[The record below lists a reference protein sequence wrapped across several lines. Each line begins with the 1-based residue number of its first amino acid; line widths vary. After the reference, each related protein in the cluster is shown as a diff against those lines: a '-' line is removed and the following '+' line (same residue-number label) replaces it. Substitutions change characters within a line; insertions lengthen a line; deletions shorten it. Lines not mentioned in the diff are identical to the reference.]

1 MPLESNA
8 DKAYMHDLPK
18 VSFRVITDD
27 QSILAPAGVNSEQS
41 RSYGYNDFS
50 EFERSE
56 HYIRYIE
63 PIESELAV
71 QVEYDMDEQDQEW
84 LDAINA
90 ERKKEQ
96 SGAISYEVFEILM
109 DKLEKEWF
117 NLSKRIPQPV
127 QHLAAEDSKCA
138 VCDDGEGENSN
149 AIVFCDGCNL
159 AVHQDCYGVP
169 YIPEGQWLCRK
180 CTVSPENP
188 VSCIFCPNEGGAFK
202 QTTSGHWSH
211 LLCAIWIPE
220 TGLGNAIYMEP
231 VEGVE
236 SVPKSRWKLVCSLCR
251 EKTGA
256 CIQCDNRNCF
266 TAFHVTCARQAGLLS
281 SMKSFSQ
288 DGLLKAYCHKHLP
301 VSLPDN
307 FQPEEISDT
316 ASDFSSFSEMIPK
329 QTTKTE
335 KKARRSSTANGQAAA
350 VVPTTKKS
358 AQAHSKSFR
367 PGPPIIPRLIL
378 DKVLNYV
385 AKVAIRKRQPFVERM
400 CRYWSLK
407 REARRGAPL
416 LKRLHLEPWTASSDS
431 RQQTETEKAQK
442 LKFLQMLRNDLE
454 KVRMLAELV
463 RKREKEKLR
472 QVQLIKDVVDG
483 FIFPYHGRLRVA
495 FEKISAQVL
504 PSSQYCRYML
514 TLLFRLDRQSLYLH
528 PVNRAEAPD
537 YFEIIKEP
545 MCWLWIDEKLEK
557 NEYVD
562 LADFKRDIMLL
573 LDNAMIYNPKDNPY
587 HRRAAK
593 IKKEAEPIL
602 TELDNITETARA
614 SYQTYASEKNAILP
628 VGDLEPTSTVLSTL
642 LQQCSGPDNPTQDH
656 LGSIFSFE
664 LEKPKEPTPPPPS
677 KPVKAPRKSSS
688 HAERKQKW
696 EDRENAAKERTLAGS
711 RSTRATRA
719 AEIAFD
725 QEAGIQPS
733 SSAEGSKHTSVEPKE
748 ELDARSRR
756 RSMREINAIAGPST
770 TPASNKKGKGKN
782 RVKSEVVPQTEAT
795 AGLRTSTSVS
805 LTTSGSASPTKPSSS
820 FPRRHRSQVGVVG
833 TEIVPILTDRD
844 RRERERAMDIMIEEV
859 GAQDQFTR
867 FNTGWVLPEGMKRK
881 RTERTSDSFP
891 RAPSASSSRKPPST
905 AASKARASA
914 TPRTL
919 RLSLSPIK
927 SQHTEHA
934 PISSG
939 SGSDLSSPPPSAV
952 PTPRK
957 TTRQT
962 EHGEKR
968 KAPLDEET
976 TSPRQSKRARRTRS
990 AGNTDTH
997 DDVVV
1002 DDDEDNEE
1010 MTPIPEDLSDQ
1021 KEISEE
1027 IEEVEEVEQVEQPKE
1042 EDDKPSPSKAK
1053 NNSKSKV
1060 KVMSVSPTKTK
1071 QELQKDAAQYEPGV
1085 LVHTYPYFPAMV
1097 VDLNEPEGIPS
1108 DVLSIE
1114 ARERAAAKAAGKKVW
1129 LVNFFDNSAS
1139 YGWVMEDKLDL
1150 LGTDE
1155 ALDALYLSGK
1165 TRNKTNKYK
1174 PHAIKMVK
1182 KGYRDAL
1189 ATLQTEEE
1197 DEAEEV

>member
-27 QSILAPAGVNSEQS
+27 QSILGPAGVNSEQS

-202 QTTSGHWSH
+202 QTTSGHWAH

-301 VSLPDN
+301 AEER
-307 FQPEEISDT
+307 EEISDT
-316 ASDFSSFSEMIPK
+316 ASDFSSFSETIPK
-329 QTTKTE
+329 QTTKT
-335 KKARRSSTANGQAAA
+335 KNKARGSSTANGQAAA

-385 AKVAIRKRQPFVERM
+385 AKVAIRKKQPFVERL

-472 QVQLIKDVVDG
+472 QVQVIKDVLDG

-495 FEKISAQVL
+495 FEKISA
-504 PSSQYCRYML
+504 
-514 TLLFRLDRQSLYLH
+514 LDRQSLYLN

-537 YFEIIKEP
+537 YFEIIKVP

-562 LADFKRDIMLL
+562 LADFKRDIMLVL
-573 LDNAMIYNPKDNPY
+573 NNAMIYNPKDNLY

-602 TELDNITETARA
+602 TELDNITEIAHA
-614 SYQTYASEKNAILP
+614 PYQNYSSLEENAQLP
-628 VGDLEPTSTVLSTL
+628 VGDLESTSTVLSTL
-642 LQQCSGPDNPTQDH
+642 LQQRSGPNDLSQDY

-664 LEKPKEPTPPPPS
+664 LEKPKEPTPPPPP
-677 KPVKAPRKSSS
+677 KPAKAPRKSLS
-688 HAERKQKW
+688 HAERRQKW

-719 AEIAFD
+719 AEIAFN

-770 TPASNKKGKGKN
+770 TPASNKKGKG
-782 RVKSEVVPQTEAT
+782 RIRAKSEVEPQIEAT
-795 AGLRTSTSVS
+795 AEPQTSTSVS
-805 LTTSGSASPTKPSSS
+805 LTTSGSASPSKASSS
-820 FPRRHRSQVGVVG
+820 LPRRHRSQVGVVG
-833 TEIVPILTDRD
+833 TEIVPILTDKE

-881 RTERTSDSFP
+881 RTERTSDSFT

-927 SQHTEHA
+927 SQHTEPA
-934 PISSG
+934 LISSG

-957 TTRQT
+957 TTRQA
-962 EHGEKR
+962 EQGEKR

-976 TSPRQSKRARRTRS
+976 TSPRQSKRARTTRS

-997 DDVVV
+997 DD
-1002 DDDEDNEE
+1002 EDKEE
-1010 MTPIPEDLSDQ
+1010 MTPIPEDLND
-1021 KEISEE
+1021 KEEISEDV
-1027 IEEVEEVEQVEQPKE
+1027 EEVEEAEQVEQPKE
-1042 EDDKPSPSKAK
+1042 EDDKSSHSKARS
-1053 NNSKSKV
+1053 NGKSKV
-1060 KVMSVSPTKTK
+1060 KTVSVSPTKTK
-1071 QELQKDAAQYEPGV
+1071 QELKKDAAQYEPGV

-1097 VDLNEPEGIPS
+1097 VDPNEPEGVPS
-1108 DVLSIE
+1108 DVLAIE
-1114 ARERAAAKAAGKKVW
+1114 ARERASAKAAGKKVW

-1150 LGTDE
+1150 LGVDE

-1197 DEAEEV
+1197 EEE

>member
-50 EFERSE
+50 EFERTE

-301 VSLPDN
+301 AEER
-307 FQPEEISDT
+307 EEISDT
-316 ASDFSSFSEMIPK
+316 ASDFSSFSETIPK
-329 QTTKTE
+329 QTTKTK

-495 FEKISAQVL
+495 FEKISA
-504 PSSQYCRYML
+504 
-514 TLLFRLDRQSLYLH
+514 LDRQSLYLH

-562 LADFKRDIMLL
+562 LADFK
-573 LDNAMIYNPKDNPY
+573 
-587 HRRAAK
+587 
-593 IKKEAEPIL
+593 
-602 TELDNITETARA
+602 
-614 SYQTYASEKNAILP
+614 TYASEKNAILP

-1114 ARERAAAKAAGKKVW
+1114 ARERAAAKAAVG
-1129 LVNFFDNSAS
+1129 S
-1139 YGWVMEDKLDL
+1139 